1 MKKKLSFILILFTV
15 IFMSCEKEPLPA
27 DIETLIFG
35 QIYDSTNDLP
45 IINKKLKIAEYRE
58 VGTFSGTSYIFNGFI
73 DSTYTNINGEYNL
86 PFRTTGNG
94 RSYLIQIEL
103 DNEVHI
109 PNSDEIIQEETIGGE
124 LELNFEALQL
134 YPVDLRVIT
143 TDIINQE
150 ITVYQQ
156 FPGGIT
162 DRIPPAT
169 QNSVRRIWVDKNI
182 ANGINF
188 SIREPNPNLN
198 YDIEIPLNNTTELYE
213 YQVEINS
220 TDFE

>member
-1 MKKKLSFILILFTV
+1 MKKKLIFILILFAV
-15 IFMSCEKEPLPA
+15 LFMSCEKEPLPA
-27 DIETLIFG
+27 DTETLIFG

-94 RSYLIQIEL
+94 SSYLIQIEY
-103 DNEVHI
+103 DNEVYI
-109 PNSDEIIQEETIGGE
+109 SNSDENIQDDIIGE
-124 LELNFEALQL
+124 QLELNFDALQL

-143 TDIINQE
+143 TNIINQE

-162 DRIPPAT
+162 DRIAPAT
-169 QNSVRRIWVDKNI
+169 QNS
-182 ANGINF
+182 
-188 SIREPNPNLN
+188 
-198 YDIEIPLNNTTELYE
+198 
-213 YQVEINS
+213 
-220 TDFE
+220 

>member
-1 MKKKLSFILILFTV
+1 MKKKLIFILSLYSLLF
-15 IFMSCEKEPLPA
+15 ISCEKEPIPA
-27 DIETLIFG
+27 DLETLIFG

-94 RSYLIQIEL
+94 RSYLIQIEY
-103 DNEVHI
+103 DNEVYI
-109 PNSDEIIQEETIGGE
+109 SNSDENIQDDIIGE
-124 LELNFEALQL
+124 QLELNFEALQL

-143 TDIINQE
+143 TNIINQE

-162 DRIPPAT
+162 DRIAPAT

-198 YDIEIPLNNTTELYE
+198 YDIEIPINNTTELYE
-213 YQVEINS
+213 YEVEINS
-220 TDFE
+220 TDFQ